1 MTEHLHITPIGNV
14 GMYILDTAS
23 WRVLRPVLDQEKC
36 IRCGI
41 CLSYCPVN
49 SIHKDEEGKY
59 EIHYDY
65 CKGCGICANE
75 CIKDAIEM
83 VPEGGVR

>member
-1 MTEHLHITPIGNV
+1 MTEHLHITPIGND

-36 IRCGI
+36 SRCGI

>member
-1 MTEHLHITPIGNV
+1 MTEHLHITPIGND

-36 IRCGI
+36 IRFGI

-49 SIHKDEEGKY
+49 SFHTDEEGKY

>member
-1 MTEHLHITPIGNV
+1 MTEHLHITPIGND

-83 VPEGGVR
+83 VPEGGGR

>member
-1 MTEHLHITPIGNV
+1 MTEHLHITPIGND

-59 EIHYDY
+59 EIHTTTAR
-65 CKGCGICANE
+65 CGNLRNE

>member
-1 MTEHLHITPIGNV
+1 MTEHLHITPIGND

-41 CLSYCPVN
+41 C
-49 SIHKDEEGKY
+49 
-59 EIHYDY
+59 
-65 CKGCGICANE
+65 ANE